1 MAGFFLRLL
10 ATLAFAVV
18 ATASLASCPP
28 ASVDGCLGAPTLI
41 TTTDTTYQVYQPYF
55 FTGAAA
61 TTPGTGGYA
70 QQNGQTYA
78 STPPWNVAGV
88 DYPVGINASYVGN
101 LKDPATAPL
110 PAGCGF
116 VGGANPYVGCSNVNN
131 LTISGYD
138 FGHSVAGS
146 VQLEIAGG
154 ITGTLTISNNK
165 FFNGPSVDS
174 QFYDVII
181 YNSNSANV
189 VFNYNYLDGNG
200 LALPSGKMNSMVL
213 DQSTGSL
220 TFQYNAMVNVPSRVI
235 GYATDSNVNISYNYG
250 DGLGYGSPF
259 VHPEFNFGGPAE
271 QNGTMSSVEIGYN
284 TFLTDSN
291 NGGATSNIYVSNGV
305 PGGTVLGAN
314 VDHNVVVSNTNP
326 SPINNDVQQES
337 AITSSWLIEAG
348 GQTIDSLG
356 LTDNYFDPS
365 GSFGCV
371 AAFDYPSAV
380 FTGNVDMLDG
390 STVTSAG
397 VCTLVS
403 GSPVGGGPVGGGLG
417 AGGGSDSGGG
427 TDIGG
432 AGAPVPETPTW
443 AMILVAWGALGYL
456 LARRRRMAWPG
467 VRQMERRLARCV
479 RDWGAAV

>member
-1 MAGFFLRLL
+1 L
-10 ATLAFAVV
+10 ATLAFVV
-18 ATASLASCPP
+18 YATSSFASCPQGHGQGQGIRSSQ
-28 ASVDGCLGAPTLI
+28 ADGCSGAPTLNA
-41 TTTDTTYQVYQPYF
+41 DTIYQPNF

-61 TTPGTGGYA
+61 STPGTGGYA
-70 QQNGQTYA
+70 QQNGQIYA

-88 DYPVGINASYVGN
+88 NYPVGINSSYAGN

-110 PAGCGF
+110 PTGCGF
-116 VGGANPYVGCSNVNN
+116 IGGAQPYVGCSNVNN
-131 LTISGYD
+131 LNISGYD

-154 ITGTLTISNNK
+154 VTGTLTISNDK

-174 QFYDVII
+174 SYFDVII

-271 QNGTMSSVEIGYN
+271 QNSTMSGVEIGYN

-305 PGGTVLGAN
+305 PGGTVLDAN

-326 SPINNDVQQES
+326 SPINNSVQQES
-337 AITSSWLIEAG
+337 SITSSWLIEAA
-348 GQTIDSLG
+348 GQTIDSLHF
-356 LTDNYFDPS
+356 TDNYFDPR

-403 GSPVGGGPVGGGLG
+403 GSVATSVDPVGGTPLGVDNPVGHCNLVGGCMAADRPADPPG
-417 AGGGSDSGGG
+417 
-427 TDIGG
+427 
-432 AGAPVPETPTW
+432 VPESRTW
-443 AMILVAWGALGYL
+443 VMLLVGFGALG
-456 LARRRRMAWPG
+456 LAMCRKG
-467 VRQMERRLARCV
+467 LNRLT
-479 RDWGAAV
+479 G